1 MRSAFHG
8 CRADARAVRRHDVAV
23 QDPVPAPVVT
33 SVPEPG
39 NEVVTALQN
48 LGWVDITALSVL
60 GVFFVIGLF
69 KGFVW
74 QVSRVAILVVAYG
87 LAAHFGQ
94 AGADLLL
101 SATHSGPEPA
111 TQGQQETAFY
121 VACVLIFLVV
131 LVVLSL
137 LSLVLQKFVKTA
149 GLTFFDRL
157 GGGVVGVATGGCVV
171 LFLMTAVLM
180 FFPRSEIAAA
190 ADESYSLRL
199 SRKAIDLLEGALPPE
214 LTKIFR
220 EPEPEHAPHDP
231 AGLPGDGLRGEPL
244 PGDPPPAVPGA
255 PNGGAAP
262 SPAKPAR
269 PEKH

>member
-1 MRSAFHG
+1 MMSS
-8 CRADARAVRRHDVAV
+8 V
-23 QDPVPAPVVT
+23 QAPAPAPVVT
-33 SVPEPG
+33 SVPDPG

-101 SATHSGPEPA
+101 SATHQGPEPA

-137 LSLVLQKFVKTA
+137 LSLLLQKFVKTA

-171 LFLMTAVLM
+171 LFLLTAVLM

-190 ADESYSLRL
+190 ADDSYSLRL
-199 SRKAIDLLEGALPPE
+199 SRKAIDMLEGALPHE
-214 LTKIFR
+214 LTRIFR
-220 EPEPEHAPHDP
+220 EAEQDLVPHDP
-231 AGLPGDGLRGEPL
+231 AHLPGEGGPGDRL
-244 PGDPPPAVPGA
+244 PGDPEQPPVPGA
-255 PNGGAAP
+255 PNGGSAP
-262 SPAKPAR
+262 PPDKPS
-269 PEKH
+269 KH